1 MSGWRLVIH
10 REENRVFVFARREKL
25 TGQQAARVTDRCIA
39 VLTHF
44 QDYLFQPAHDADVF
58 AWVVEF
64 ACRRAADRFLRI
76 LRRSY
81 RDQSA

>member
-1 MSGWRLVIH
+1 MPGRRLIIH
-10 REENRVFVFARREKL
+10 REENHVFVFARREQL

-39 VLTHF
+39 VLTRF

-64 ACRRAADRFLRI
+64 ASRRAADRFLRT
-76 LRRSY
+76 LRRLC
-81 RDQSA
+81 